1 MRKSTRTTSLAFWTG
16 FWTGMTTDCDLDLEV
31 IRHFDPRASCAKTAY
46 ILFDNLTAAGG
57 VTEVKTDIFVTSF
70 GPVSDVEMV
79 RYSCYQEYD
88 CDCGR

>member
-1 MRKSTRTTSLAFWTG
+1 MRKSTRTTLLAFWTG
-16 FWTGMTTDCDLDLEV
+16 FWTGMTTDCDLDPEV
-31 IRHFDPRASCAKTAY
+31 ILHFDPKASCEKITY

-79 RYSCYQEYD
+79 RYLCYQEMIV
-88 CDCGR
+88 